1 MISFLSLISE
11 YSEIK
16 EIATLYSIFQ
26 ASAGYLWFPGN
37 WNELQA
43 PGGHPAVPATNLFR

>member
-16 EIATLYSIFQ
+16 EIATFYSIFPGYGRRPRGIGKLLPARN
-26 ASAGYLWFPGN
+26 AS
-37 WNELQA
+37 
-43 PGGHPAVPATNLFR
+43 TDLFR